1 MPRHFQAKI
10 CWKTMHSPSIYVE
23 RGDPLLVASCV
34 GTSPSFSTFLRTYF
48 DSHPS
53 FYPAAS
59 NIYLETL
66 HYFPLAIGLC
76 VRLRVRVFRD

>member
-23 RGDPLLVASCV
+23 QGR
-34 GTSPSFSTFLRTYF
+34 SFTRCQLYRTYF

-53 FYPAAS
+53 FHPAAS